1 MLTRDRGFY
10 RSYFE
15 GFDHS
20 GALSGP
26 GPTSRGSVE
35 SRRSWPV
42 GQRPLLIGKAVI
54 EQILGDSMLR
64 KKLVKIVAFNH
75 PATVLDLQEDR

>member
-1 MLTRDRGFY
+1 M
-10 RSYFE
+10 
-15 GFDHS
+15 
-20 GALSGP
+20 
-26 GPTSRGSVE
+26 
-35 SRRSWPV
+35 
-42 GQRPLLIGKAVI
+42 GKAVI